1 MKKTDLRH
9 LLPVL
14 FGFFIMGFCDIVGVA
29 TSYVKTE
36 FELSETLAGLIPSM
50 VFLWFLIL
58 AIPTS
63 LLMRRI
69 GRRKMVIAG
78 NVITLAGMLIPLISF
93 TFPACLAAFALLGI
107 GNTILQVAL
116 NPLLTDVVDGK
127 ALSSSLTAG
136 QVIKAVSSFSGPFIV
151 TFAVSLFG
159 DWKMMFPVFAVL
171 SMISALWLA
180 MTPIQESSEGSSTG
194 FRQVFSLLSDKT
206 ILMFFIG
213 IVCVV
218 GVDVGINT
226 LAPKILMERLGLPM
240 TEAGFGSSL
249 YFLCRVA
256 GAFIG
261 TFLLTRIS
269 DRRYYTIHSA
279 LGIVVILLLA
289 FADGRLMLMA
299 LLGASGYAFSSIF
312 SVLYSQAMKHRPAN
326 ADEISG
332 LMITG
337 VFGGALVP
345 PLMGVMTDLIGSQT
359 GSVIVIGVF
368 AIYLLMC
375 SFKFKKD

>member
-1 MKKTDLRH
+1 MKLRN

-29 TSYVKTE
+29 TSYVKSE
-36 FELSETLAGLIPSM
+36 FGLSETLAGLIPSM
-50 VFLWFLIL
+50 VFLWFLFL
-58 AIPTS
+58 SIPIS
-63 LLMRRI
+63 LLCRKI

-78 NVITLAGMLIPLISF
+78 NIITVAGMLIPLLAF

-116 NPLLTDVVDGK
+116 NPLLTDVVAGN

-151 TFAVSLFG
+151 TFAVTQFG
-159 DWKMMFPVFAVL
+159 NWKMMFTIFAIL
-171 SMISALWLA
+171 SIASALWLA
-180 MTPIQESSEGSSTG
+180 ITPIQEKSQSNSASVKS
-194 FRQVFSLLSDKT
+194 VFALINDKFILL
-206 ILMFFIG
+206 LFLG
-213 IVCVV
+213 IVCIV

-226 LAPKILMERLGLPM
+226 LAPKILMERCCITM
-240 TEAGFGSSL
+240 SEAGFGSSV

-261 TFLLTRIS
+261 TFLLTKIS
-269 DRRYYTIHSA
+269 DKKYYLTHMVI
-279 LGIVVILLLA
+279 GIVVILLM
-289 FADGRLMLMA
+289 FTGISGKLMLMI
-299 LLGASGYAFSSIF
+299 LLGITGYAFSSLF
-312 SVLYSQAMKHRPAN
+312 SVIYSQALKYLPEK

-345 PLMGVMTDLIGSQT
+345 PLMGVLSDLFSSQT
-359 GSVIVIGVF
+359 GSLIVIVAF
-368 AIYLLMC
+368 ASYLLYC
-375 SFKFKKD
+375 GLKFKKA

>member
-1 MKKTDLRH
+1 MKLRN

-36 FELSETLAGLIPSM
+36 FGLSESLAGLIPSM

-58 AIPTS
+58 SVPTS
-63 LLMRRI
+63 LLCRRF

-78 NVITLAGMLIPLISF
+78 NLITVAGMLIPLLLF

-151 TFAVSLFG
+151 TFAVAAWG

-171 SMISALWLA
+171 SVISAAWLA
-180 MTPIQESSEGSSTG
+180 LAPIKEKTETGSTSVKS
-194 FRQVFSLLSDKT
+194 VFALINDRF
-206 ILMFFIG
+206 ILMLFMG
-213 IVCVV
+213 IVCIV

-226 LAPKILMERLGLPM
+226 LAPKILMERCSLPM
-240 TEAGFGSSL
+240 TEAGFGSSI
-249 YFLCRVA
+249 YFLCRVG

-261 TFLLTRIS
+261 TVLLAKIS
-269 DRRYYTIHSA
+269 DRKYYISH
-279 LGIVVILLLA
+279 LIIGIAVVVSM
-289 FADGRLMLMA
+289 FAVKDSKITLMI
-299 LLGASGYAFSSIF
+299 LLGAAGYAFSSIF
-312 SVLYSQAMKHRPAN
+312 SVIYSQALKYLPEK

-345 PLMGVMTDLIGSQT
+345 PLMGVFSDLTGSQT
-359 GSVIVIGVF
+359 GSIIVIAAF
-368 AIYLLMC
+368 ALYLLVC
-375 SFKFKKD
+375 GLKLNKA

>member
-1 MKKTDLRH
+1 MKLRY

-14 FGFFIMGFCDIVGVA
+14 FGFFIMGFCDIVGIA

-36 FELSETLAGLIPSM
+36 FGLSETLAGLIPSM
-50 VFLWFLIL
+50 VFLWFLIF
-58 AIPTS
+58 AVPTS
-63 LLMRRI
+63 LLCRKF
-69 GRRKMVIAG
+69 GRRKIVIAG
-78 NVITLAGMLIPLISF
+78 NLITVVGMLIPLMVF
-93 TFPACLAAFALLGI
+93 TFPACLCAFALLGI

-151 TFAVSLFG
+151 AFAISLSG
-159 DWKMMFPVFAVL
+159 NWKMMFPVFAVL
-171 SMISALWLA
+171 SILSALWLA
-180 MTPIQESSEGSSTG
+180 LTPIKEKSETGSTSVKS
-194 FRQVFSLLSDKT
+194 VFSLLGDRFV
-206 ILMFFIG
+206 LMLFLG

-226 LAPKILMERLGLPM
+226 LAPKILMERCGLPI
-240 TEAGFGSSL
+240 TEAGFGSSV

-261 TFLLTRIS
+261 TFLLSRIS
-269 DRRYYTIHSA
+269 DRKYYLFHII
-279 LGIVVILLLA
+279 LGLAVIA
-289 FADGRLMLMA
+289 VMFAGVSEKIMLMI
-299 LLGASGYAFSSIF
+299 LIGGTGYAFSSIF
-312 SVLYSQAMKHRPAN
+312 SVLYSQALKHIPEK

-345 PLMGVMTDLIGSQT
+345 PMMGVFSDMTGSQA
-359 GSVIVIGVF
+359 GSLIVIAAF
-368 AIYLLMC
+368 ALYLLFC
-375 SFKFKKD
+375 GIRLKKA

>member
-1 MKKTDLRH
+1 MKLRF

-36 FELSETLAGLIPSM
+36 FGLSESLAGLIPSM

-58 AIPTS
+58 SVPVSI
-63 LLMRRI
+63 LCRRF

-78 NVITLAGMLIPLISF
+78 NIITVAGMLIPLAVF
-93 TFPACLAAFALLGI
+93 TFPACLCAFALLGI

-116 NPLLTDVVDGK
+116 NPLLTDVVDGE
-127 ALSSSLTAG
+127 ALSSSLTGG

-151 TFAVSLFG
+151 AFAISFSG
-159 DWKMMFPVFAVL
+159 NWKMMFPIFAAL
-171 SMISALWLA
+171 SILSALWLA
-180 MTPIQESSEGSSTG
+180 LTPIKEKNEAGSASVNS
-194 FRQVFSLLSDKT
+194 VFSLLGDRFV
-206 ILMFFIG
+206 LMLFLG

-226 LAPKILMERLGLPM
+226 LAPKILMERCDMPM
-240 TEAGFGSSL
+240 AEAGFGSSV

-261 TFLLTRIS
+261 TVLLTKIS
-269 DRRYYTIHSA
+269 DRKYYLFHLVIGLA
-279 LGIVVILLLA
+279 VIAVMFAGISQKTLLMILI
-289 FADGRLMLMA
+289 GCT
-299 LLGASGYAFSSIF
+299 GYAFSSIF
-312 SVLYSQAMKHRPAN
+312 SVLYSQAMKHIPEK

-345 PLMGVMTDLIGSQT
+345 PIMGIFSDMTGSQT
-359 GSVIVIGVF
+359 GSLIVIAAF
-368 AIYLLMC
+368 ALYLLFC
-375 SFKFKKD
+375 GFRLKRA

>member
-1 MKKTDLRH
+1 MKLRF

-36 FELSETLAGLIPSM
+36 FGLSESLAGLIPSM

-58 AIPTS
+58 SVPVSI
-63 LLMRRI
+63 LCRRF

-78 NVITLAGMLIPLISF
+78 NIITVAGMLIPLAVF
-93 TFPACLAAFALLGI
+93 TFPACLCAFALLGI

-116 NPLLTDVVDGK
+116 NPLLTDVVDGE

-151 TFAVSLFG
+151 AFAISFSG
-159 DWKMMFPVFAVL
+159 NWKMMFPIFAAL
-171 SMISALWLA
+171 SILSALWLA
-180 MTPIQESSEGSSTG
+180 LTPIKEKNEAGSASVNS
-194 FRQVFSLLSDKT
+194 VFSLLGDRFV
-206 ILMFFIG
+206 LMLFLG

-226 LAPKILMERLGLPM
+226 LAPKILMERCDMPM
-240 TEAGFGSSL
+240 AEAGFGSSV

-261 TFLLTRIS
+261 TVLLTKIS
-269 DRRYYTIHSA
+269 DRKYYLFHLVIGLA
-279 LGIVVILLLA
+279 VIAVMFAGISQKTLLMILI
-289 FADGRLMLMA
+289 GCT
-299 LLGASGYAFSSIF
+299 GYAFSSIF
-312 SVLYSQAMKHRPAN
+312 SVLYSQAMKHIPEK

-345 PLMGVMTDLIGSQT
+345 PIMGIFSDMTGSQT
-359 GSVIVIGVF
+359 GSLIVIAAF
-368 AIYLLMC
+368 ALYLLFC
-375 SFKFKKD
+375 GFRLKRA

>member
-1 MKKTDLRH
+1 MKLRY

-14 FGFFIMGFCDIVGVA
+14 FGFFIMGFCDIVGIA

-36 FELSETLAGLIPSM
+36 FGLSETLAGLIPSM

-58 AIPTS
+58 SVPVS
-63 LLMRRI
+63 LLCRRI
-69 GRRKMVIAG
+69 GRRKMVIFG
-78 NVITLAGMLIPLISF
+78 NVITVVGMLIPLVLF
-93 TFPACLAAFALLGI
+93 TFPACLVAFALLGI

-151 TFAVSLFG
+151 AFAVAIFG
-159 DWKMMFPVFAVL
+159 NWKMMFPVFALL
-171 SMISALWLA
+171 SILSAVWLSL
-180 MTPIQESSEGSSTG
+180 TPIEERTESSAASVRSVA
-194 FRQVFSLLSDKT
+194 RLLTDRFV
-206 ILMFFIG
+206 LMLFLG
-213 IVCVV
+213 IVCIV

-226 LAPKILMERLGLPM
+226 LAPKILMERCQMPM
-240 TEAGFGSSL
+240 TEAGFGSSV

-256 GAFIG
+256 GTFIG

-269 DRRYYTIHSA
+269 DRKYYMFHII
-279 LGIVVILLLA
+279 LGIVIIVTMFAGISDKTLL
-289 FADGRLMLMA
+289 MV
-299 LLGASGYAFSSIF
+299 LLGCSGYAFSSIF
-312 SVLYSQAMKHRPAN
+312 SVLYSQALKYAPSK

-345 PLMGVMTDLIGSQT
+345 PVMGVFSDLTGSQA
-359 GSVIVIGVF
+359 GSLAVIAAF
-368 AIYLLMC
+368 ALYLLFC
-375 SFKFKKD
+375 GLRIKKA